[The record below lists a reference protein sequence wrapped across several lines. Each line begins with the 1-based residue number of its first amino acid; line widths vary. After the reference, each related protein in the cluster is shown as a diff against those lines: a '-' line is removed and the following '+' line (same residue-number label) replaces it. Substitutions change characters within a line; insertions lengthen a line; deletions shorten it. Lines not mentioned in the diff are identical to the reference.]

1 MPDSRAGNAISSPY
15 KRFEELVKGYKGS
28 KGEGNRTGVAASVA
42 LLRRIRVQI
51 ALCLFGDGKGVLG
64 HVELEAC
71 ELWGVSEWDEDRRRF
86 RRVLKRY
93 LETEESWNE
102 VVGYDELIGP

>member
-1 MPDSRAGNAISSPY
+1 M
-15 KRFEELVKGYKGS
+15 KGA
-28 KGEGNRTGVAASVA
+28 GNRTGVAASVA

-71 ELWGVSEWDEDRRRF
+71 ELWGVLSGMKIEGD
-86 RRVLKRY
+86 
-93 LETEESWNE
+93 LEE
-102 VVGYDELIGP
+102 Y